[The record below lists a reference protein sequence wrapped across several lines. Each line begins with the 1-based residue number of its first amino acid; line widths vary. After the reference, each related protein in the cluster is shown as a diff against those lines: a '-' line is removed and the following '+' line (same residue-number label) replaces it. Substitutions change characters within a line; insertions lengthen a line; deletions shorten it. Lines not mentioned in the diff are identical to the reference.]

1 MLQRFAKSVYSSFL
15 LQGTQHEQLQTK
27 YHQAQDYHAIGSH
40 YRPCKNW
47 QFSGSMNVTSITSI
61 CNFPAPIKSF
71 VSKTRFVSLGPKL
84 TKRVFETKLFIGAV
98 SRPKFVLHQYLH
110 LVVHT
115 KAVKWSLLKKIHASP
130 DRQVHY
136 QVKCFPASYTR
147 FKIQYDSNEGT
158 MCLSALHSYLIGFDV
173 HGLKSHYLF
182 TLWVIGDW
190 RSMLGWRL
198 VVSIVLTCVTTL

>member
-1 MLQRFAKSVYSSFL
+1 MKL
-15 LQGTQHEQLQTK
+15 L
-27 YHQAQDYHAIGSH
+27 
-40 YRPCKNW
+40 
-47 QFSGSMNVTSITSI
+47 
-61 CNFPAPIKSF
+61 
-71 VSKTRFVSLGPKL
+71 
-84 TKRVFETKLFIGAV
+84 IGAV

-173 HGLKSHYLF
+173 HGLKTHYLF

-198 VVSIVLTCVTTL
+198 VVSIVFTCVTTLWNAAADDPAGHGYWRDHKNRSSDRSW